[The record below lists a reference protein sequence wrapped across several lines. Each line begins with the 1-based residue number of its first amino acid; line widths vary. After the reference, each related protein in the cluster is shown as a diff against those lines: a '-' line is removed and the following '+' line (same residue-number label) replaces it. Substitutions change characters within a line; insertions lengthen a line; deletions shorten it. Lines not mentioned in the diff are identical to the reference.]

1 MTDKYKEL
9 FTELA
14 HTSELLAEHVMEYD
28 HGKNDDKGEQT
39 AQKMRDD
46 FRTLGDKL
54 KAGETLERADYA
66 RLLVGAYTAM
76 NSIEARIKMY
86 QAAVS
91 GYKVD
96 LIPKLSRIL
105 NETKTE
111 EEVNSLA
118 NELFAE
124 NPEN

>member
-28 HGKNDDKGEQT
+28 HEKNDDQGEQT

-54 KAGETLERADYA
+54 KAGEALDRADYA
-66 RLLVGAYTAM
+66 RLLVGAYTAV
-76 NSIEARIKMY
+76 NSIDARIKMY

-96 LIPKLSRIL
+96 LIPKLCRIL
-105 NETKTE
+105 NETKSE
-111 EEVNSLA
+111 EEVNNLA
-118 NELFAE
+118 NELFAK